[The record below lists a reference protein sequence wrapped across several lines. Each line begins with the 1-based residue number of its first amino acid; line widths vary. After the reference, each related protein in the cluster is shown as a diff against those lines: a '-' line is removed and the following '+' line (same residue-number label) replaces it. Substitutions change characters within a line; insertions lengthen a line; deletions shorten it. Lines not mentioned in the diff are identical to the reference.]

1 MISIKD
7 IKEMINEV
15 TFSLRDLCNSV
26 NINKWSLFKPV
37 NSDSRVPL
45 TDDDYKEINFG
56 YENYT
61 SLTGPNLARRNI
73 LWEYTP
79 RTAPYRLSDFSNY
92 DNYSKFIDF
101 INNGTTEIYLN
112 GWIRCSFTGDIKY
125 IVNNFKAFEDARTS
139 STSIYLCILMM
150 ASTENE
156 EIVNYVY
163 RVCEVN
169 EYDYNDIR
177 FNIGNNVALGKY
189 TIVPVLMNNPQVNN
203 MQNGDFHVFQNQT
216 GQCWLLPKYCE
227 YNIEVI
233 DNGSEY
239 YFDDVYFELS
249 NVYFDYD
256 AYMLSNF
263 EVTSTIVNTSNRTYT
278 ISMNVDYS
286 NTTEG
291 NVTLGNHSCTLTS
304 TDTTSTTRIT
314 DSNTHETV
322 TDAQL
327 YDGIIT
333 VTVNATIR
341 YGTDTQHKNWSV
353 RLES

>member
-1 MISIKD
+1 MISVKD
-7 IKEMINEV
+7 IKEILGEV
-15 TFSLRDLCNSV
+15 SYSLRDLCRSSH
-26 NINKWSLFKPV
+26 INKWSLFKPV
-37 NSDSRVPL
+37 NIDSCVPL

-61 SLTGPNLARRNI
+61 SLTGPNLARRNS
-73 LWEYTP
+73 LWEYTT

-92 DNYSKFIDF
+92 NHYYKFVDF
-101 INNGTTEIYLN
+101 INDGDAEIYLN

-125 IVNNFKAFEDARTS
+125 IVNNFKSFEDARTS

-150 ASTENE
+150 ASTEND

-163 RVCEVN
+163 RISEVN
-169 EYDYNDIR
+169 EYDYDDIR
-177 FNIGNNVALGKY
+177 FNIGNNVVLGNY
-189 TIVPVLMNNPQVNN
+189 TVVPVLMNNPQVNN
-203 MQNGDFHVFQNQT
+203 MQNGDFHIFQNQT
-216 GQCWLLPKYCE
+216 GQCWLLPEYCE
-227 YNIEVI
+227 YDIEVI
-233 DNGSEY
+233 DGGSED
-239 YFDDVYFELS
+239 YFDDVQFELD

-256 AYMLSNF
+256 AYILSNF
-263 EVTSTIVNTSNRTYT
+263 AVTSTIVNTSNRTYT

-286 NTTEG
+286 NTTQG
-291 NVTLGNHSCTLTS
+291 TVTLGNHSCTLTS

-327 YDGIIT
+327 YDGIIA

-341 YGTDTQHKNWSV
+341 YGTDTQQRSWSV